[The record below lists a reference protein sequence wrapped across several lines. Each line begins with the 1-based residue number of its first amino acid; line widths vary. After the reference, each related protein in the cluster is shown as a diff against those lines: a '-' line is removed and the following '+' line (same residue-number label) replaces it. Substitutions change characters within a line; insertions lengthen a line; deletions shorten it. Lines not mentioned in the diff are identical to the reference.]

1 MGYYTSDT
9 FQRMLEDRKRK
20 TTDPNFYMNAPQF
33 QELAP
38 QELTSTPQTFDTYQ
52 QLQDDVLKGSREAT
66 AIEMVKAQNRMA
78 FEQMKS
84 AQQQKKLAQQN
95 FVDSKNYP
103 SVAGGPAG
111 AASSGYPAV
120 NWGKDGIPEVS
131 DIKTLNPHA
140 PIKTVNWRGHRF
152 GINSQVAPIFLA
164 FLDNLA
170 RMGYVPK
177 SIGGY
182 ANRNIAGTGTKS
194 LHSYGFAIDIDPSRN
209 PVTWNGQNITALP
222 RGVGA
227 MAARYGLKWG
237 GDWNG
242 SKRDT
247 MHFSI
252 PWNHTY

>member
-1 MGYYTSDT
+1 MGYYSADT
-9 FQRMLEDRKRK
+9 FQRMLEKQRQQK
-20 TTDPNFYMNAPQF
+20 TDPNNWRQTPLFSD
-33 QELAP
+33 LAP
-38 QELTSTPQTFDTYQ
+38 AELNSTPQSFDTYQ

-66 AIEMVKAQNRMA
+66 AIEMVKAQNRQAYEELMN
-78 FEQMKS
+78 
-84 AQQQKKLAQQN
+84 AQKQKKLAQQN
-95 FVDSKNYP
+95 YVAP
-103 SVAGGPAG
+103 VAGGAVG
-111 AASSGYPAV
+111 APSSGYPKSD
-120 NWGKDGIPEVS
+120 WGKDGIPEVS
-131 DIKTLNPHA
+131 DLKKLNPYA
-140 PIKTVNWRGHRF
+140 PIKTVTWHGKSF

-170 RMGYVPK
+170 RMGYKPV

-182 ANRNIAGTGTKS
+182 SNRNIAGTDRKS
-194 LHSYGFAIDIDPSRN
+194 LHAYGLAIDIDPSRN

-237 GDWNG
+237 GSWTG